1 MKKWKREPGLYL
13 HVLQGSVLGTF
24 QKSKSRNTEKQNKKQ
39 SHYLCPCKATERTLF
54 QLWLANGKFLNNL
67 TSLGFTVPCC
77 VLGWNAAIQPAISLG
92 KHCLIEIAHW
102 NRGVSFEQSP
112 LRLGRWGWA
121 SCQCFETPRHSQ
133 RSRDFL
139 EFIKPL
145 EKTRAKWFTPKYQP
159 VRPSIFWRGGL
170 PLSRRWYLK
179 SRRTRRS
186 AESWEGSREA
196 CGYLS
201 SGEREAAGV
210 PAKPPPHRASHTSS
224 SSSLQPPLASH
235 WFTCAC
241 WLLVAW

>member
-1 MKKWKREPGLYL
+1 M
-13 HVLQGSVLGTF
+13 
-24 QKSKSRNTEKQNKKQ
+24 
-39 SHYLCPCKATERTLF
+39 ERTLF

-112 LRLGRWGWA
+112 LRLGHWGWA

-159 VRPSIFWRGGL
+159 VRPSTLWRGGL

-179 SRRTRRS
+179 SQRTRRS
-186 AESWEGSREA
+186 AESWGGSREA

-201 SGEREAAGV
+201 RGRERLLAYLQSLHLTG
-210 PAKPPPHRASHTSS
+210 PPTLPPPPSN
-224 SSSLQPPLASH
+224 LLWPLTDSPVLAN
-235 WFTCAC
+235 C
-241 WLLVAW
+241 WLPGNPLSLSPPSLLPIQPAFFQVKDKKITSA